1 MKQATKMNDLF
12 SALNTEQTSIELG
25 GQNEKSFPLPK
36 FLPGDTAF
44 IRNTCEKVVIK
55 TVNLEIA
62 LKDQTGK
69 RDDGVTSSISYLVVG
84 SSERFYES
92 QILTKRDM
100 LMYLDNQYR
109 ERLSMVE
116 KA

>member
-12 SALNTEQTSIELG
+12 SVSNTEQTSIELSD
-25 GQNEKSFPLPK
+25 QDKKNFPLPK

-44 IRNTCEKVVIK
+44 IRSSCEKVVIK
-55 TVNLEIA
+55 TVNLELA

-69 RDDGVTSSISYLVVG
+69 RDDGITSSISYLIVG

-100 LMYLDNQYR
+100 LMYLNNQYR
-109 ERLSMVE
+109 ERLALVE
-116 KA
+116 NA